1 MNLDAARRNAGY
13 GNGPDAFSREL
24 EEWRRKGNLEASRRS
39 VEAAAM
45 KDDSPFPLAGE
56 DASSDGLPLY
66 MQVAATLRTAI
77 LRGIYPVGSRV
88 PTEDEL
94 CRRFSVS
101 RYTIREALRQ
111 LRVDNL
117 ITSRPGSRPIV
128 APPLS
133 PARRELIANG
143 IGEDFFDYTIATRL
157 EIETME
163 MMPVTRVLADET
175 GLPAG
180 EQWLY
185 ASGYRTSID
194 DGHTTCWNEYFINVR
209 YALMGR
215 LLARHV
221 GPLIPLLE
229 DLFNQRIT
237 RITRAMS
244 AVGIAPQQAHRLG
257 AARGSPA
264 LRILTRCETADGG
277 TAMLNRSIHP
287 TGTIS
292 YRIDR

>member
-1 MNLDAARRNAGY
+1 
-13 GNGPDAFSREL
+13 
-24 EEWRRKGNLEASRRS
+24 
-39 VEAAAM
+39 M
-45 KDDSPFPLAGE
+45 KDDSPFPLDGE
-56 DASSDGLPLY
+56 DSSNDGLPLY

-77 LRGIYPVGSRV
+77 LRGIYPVGSRM

-94 CRRFSVS
+94 CRRFGVS

-111 LRVDNL
+111 LRADNL
-117 ITSRPGSRPIV
+117 ITSRPGSRPMV

-133 PARRELIANG
+133 PVRRELIANG

-163 MMPVTRVLADET
+163 MTSVTRALAEET
-175 GLPAG
+175 RLPAD

-194 DGHTTCWNEYFINVR
+194 DGHTTCWNEYFISAR
-209 YALMGR
+209 YALIGR

-237 RITRAMS
+237 RIIRSMGAIGM
-244 AVGIAPQQAHRLG
+244 APPQAERFGL
-257 AARGSPA
+257 APGSPA
-264 LRILTRCETADGG
+264 LRILTRCETADGR
-277 TAMLNRSIHP
+277 TAMLNRSVHP
-287 TGTIS
+287 AGVIS
-292 YRIDR
+292 YAINR